1 MAVPLPYAS
10 NSPAPSPAPSASL
23 ELKIEVGKPAD
34 LKVTADGRIV
44 YDGHVDAGNVMRF
57 DAQDSLEITSS
68 DSSALLLDLNGQ
80 TVPPIG
86 LPGQSG
92 TVTLTHKDLKPAA
105 GGSH

>member
-1 MAVPLPYAS
+1 MQ
-10 NSPAPSPAPSASL
+10 
-23 ELKIEVGKPAD
+23 LKIEAGKSAD
-34 LKVTADGRIV
+34 LKVIADGRTV

-80 TVPPIG
+80 TVAPIG
-86 LPGQSG
+86 VPGQPGS
-92 TVTLTHKDLKPAA
+92 VTLTRKDLKSAA